1 MLANNHVLD
10 WGYAGLDETIGT
22 LRAAG
27 LRAVGAGANALEAAA
42 PAVIDLGERG
52 RILVFGC
59 GSATSGIP
67 PDWHARTTQ
76 PGVNL
81 LPDLSVA
88 TARSVATAMATY
100 RRPQDVVVASVHWGS
115 NWGYTIPAEQRDFA
129 RALIDSGV
137 DIVHGHSSHHAKGI
151 EVYRQR
157 LVLYGCGDFLNDYE
171 GIGGYETFRGD
182 LSLMYFVDVDAAGG
196 IVTLHMVPLRMR
208 RFSLQ
213 PASRGDAQWLTAML
227 ERESVLEHGI
237 ELAGDHSLT
246 LRVVTCC

>member
-1 MLANNHVLD
+1 MGD
-10 WGYAGLDETIGT
+10 RT
-22 LRAAG
+22 
-27 LRAVGAGANALEAAA
+27 GA
-42 PAVIDLGERG
+42 
-52 RILVFGC
+52 
-59 GSATSGIP
+59 T
-67 PDWHARTTQ
+67 
-76 PGVNL
+76 
-81 LPDLSVA
+81 
-88 TARSVATAMATY
+88 RSP
-100 RRPQDVVVASVHWGS
+100 R
-115 NWGYTIPAEQRDFA
+115 EQRDFA

-157 LVLYGCGDFLNDYE
+157 LVLCGCGDFLNDYE
-171 GIGGYETFRGD
+171 GIGGYETCRGD
-182 LSLMYFVDVDAAGG
+182 LSLMYFVDVDAVSG